1 MKENDIIR
9 EVYEELGL
17 QDPDWIPEEYEKFIY
32 KYAENFAG
40 KNQLPIKCG
49 EEKMEYFMYPI
60 DKRLIRNRVVYQLM
74 NALMNG
80 VEVPETYKGVDLLVT
95 KNPQYPIMLNG
106 KEERILCKAM
116 QDSLKLENTIEVEET
131 RNALA
136 NIAISFL
143 SPRIRYIYRRF
154 EKAVGACKAYEDVA
168 QEMVL
173 AMFKMLDDF
182 NFERTTAGITKDFLN
197 MRMFRAINIALS
209 ANRASSMAHETW
221 QKVSQFVNHPEDH
234 RLSREEVKKKYHC
247 SAGLVEVMFTFVE
260 NGSLEVSMNY
270 VPNESNNSSSSDSN
284 YTSFG
289 DSVPS
294 KDQDSEEM
302 ELDLLLQEILPPDQ
316 YSVVTLKMKGFNHET
331 IANIMGYP
339 NKRKSQYVFICARK
353 IIQKEFNVDIEEYS
367 KGRAIRLRRLAAE
380 AKMAGLSDEE
390 IEALTDDELDE
401 LCGEVDLDDEE

>member
-1 MKENDIIR
+1 MKQNDIIR

-17 QDPDWIPEEYEKFIY
+17 QDPDWIPEEYERFIY
-32 KYAENFAG
+32 KYADSFAG
-40 KNQLPIKCG
+40 KNQLPIKYG
-49 EEKMEYFMYPI
+49 EEKSERFMYPI
-60 DKRLIRNRVVYQLM
+60 DKQLVRNRVVHQLM

-80 VEVPETYKGVDLLVT
+80 VEVPETYKGVDFLIT

-106 KEERILCKAM
+106 KEERVLCKAM
-116 QDSLKLENTIEVEET
+116 QDSLKLENAFEIEET
-131 RNALA
+131 RNVLA
-136 NIAISFL
+136 NVAITFL

-197 MRMFRAINIALS
+197 MRMFRAINLALS

-260 NGSLEVSMNY
+260 NGSLEVSMDY
-270 VPNESNNSSSSDSN
+270 TPTDKSSSSHESN
-284 YTSFG
+284 YSSFG

-294 KDQDSEEM
+294 KDYDTEEL
-302 ELDLLLQEILPPDQ
+302 ELDLLLKGILPPEQ
-316 YSVVTLKMKGFNHET
+316 YAVVTLKMKGFNHRT

-339 NKRKSQYVFICARK
+339 NKRKSQYVFICARR
-353 IIQKEFNVDIEEYS
+353 IIQNEFNVDIEEYS
-367 KGRAIRLRRLAAE
+367 KGRAVHLRRLEAE
-380 AKMAGLSDEE
+380 ARKAELD
-390 IEALTDDELDE
+390 AKNVDDLTDDELDE